1 MVTKIAVFAS
11 GRGSNFREIYKNT
24 RSGFIPA
31 EISLLVT
38 DNPRAGIIPF
48 AEEHSIPVSIIQPK
62 LFSSTQSFGAAIMDV
77 LATQHIEYI
86 VLAGYL
92 KKIPENVVSAFNN
105 RIINIHPA
113 LLPAFGGKGMYG
125 KNVHQAVFKAGV
137 KVSGITIHLVNEK
150 YDSGPILLQRA
161 TDITDCESPEE
172 IAATVLK
179 LEHKALPAAIKLL
192 LENEPE
198 IDGNRVI
205 IRKVHE
211 TN

>member
-31 EISLLVT
+31 EISLLVS

-62 LFSSTQSFGAAIMDV
+62 LFSSTQSFGTAILDV
-77 LATQHIEYI
+77 LTAEQIEYI

-125 KNVHQAVFKAGV
+125 KHVHQAVFEAGV
-137 KVSGITIHLVNEK
+137 KVSGITIHLVNEE

-161 TDITDCESPEE
+161 TDISHCETPEE
-172 IAATVLK
+172 IASTVLK
-179 LEHKALPAAIKLL
+179 LEHKALPEAVKLL
-192 LENEPE
+192 LENDPE

>member
-31 EISLLVT
+31 EISLLVS

-48 AEEHSIPVSIIQPK
+48 AEAHSIPVSIIQPK
-62 LFSSTQSFGAAIMDV
+62 KFSSSHDFGMALLDV
-77 LATQHIEYI
+77 LAAQQIEYI

-113 LLPAFGGKGMYG
+113 LLPAFGGQGMYG
-125 KNVHQAVFKAGV
+125 KHVHQAVFKAGV
-137 KVSGITIHLVNEK
+137 KVSGITIHLVNEE

-161 TDITDCESPEE
+161 ADIADCETPEE
-172 IAATVLK
+172 IAAAVLK
-179 LEHKALPAAIKLL
+179 LEHKAFPEAIKLL